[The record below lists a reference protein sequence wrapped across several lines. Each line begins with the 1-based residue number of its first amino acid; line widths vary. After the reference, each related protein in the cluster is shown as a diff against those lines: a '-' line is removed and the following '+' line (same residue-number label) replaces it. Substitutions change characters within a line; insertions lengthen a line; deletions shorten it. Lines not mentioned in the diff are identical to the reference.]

1 MGLGFSV
8 KIAPGVRIRASS
20 HGIRAGIGPRVAR
33 VHVGTGR
40 PGFSSGLGP
49 FSVYTSVGGKKRR
62 STQSSGKRPPSQAAL
77 QRQAAAARRAQA
89 EEDKVREARRLAEV
103 FTDILNL
110 HRHEFSPV
118 ERPVAPMPPLPDAN
132 LIRERHEQDAL
143 RGVSHFDHTGRAKA
157 REYAA
162 AAAQQELNARWQQ
175 AQAEQARA
183 QLELDA
189 QWARLVSNDP
199 DTVLATLAEAFED
212 NEAAAAPISVDRGE
226 DEVTLAV
233 LVPGEDVVPER
244 LPDKTQAG
252 NLTLRKLT
260 KAERSSYYQL
270 LVCGHVLVT
279 LRETFAVAPGILTA
293 RVVAVRATAPDVYGK
308 AHLECMLAGRWTRR
322 ALDGV
327 RWQDANA
334 GKILGE
340 TSAELL
346 INIKRAQLVPL
357 DLTDQPELSA
367 FLESIDTDDL
377 LTGQ

>member
-1 MGLGFSV
+1 MGFSV

-20 HGIRAGIGPRVAR
+20 RGIRAGIGPRVAR
-33 VHVGTGR
+33 VHVGAGR
-40 PGFSSGLGP
+40 TGFSSGMGP

-62 STQSSGKRPPSQAAL
+62 PAQSSGKRPPSQAAL

-89 EEDKVREARRLAEV
+89 EADKVREARRLAEV
-103 FTDILNL
+103 FTEILNV
-110 HRHEFSPV
+110 HRHEFVPV

-132 LIRERHEQDAL
+132 LVRDWHEKNAL
-143 RGVSHFDHTGRAKA
+143 RSVSRFDRAGRAKA
-157 REYAA
+157 REHAA

-175 AQAEQARA
+175 AQAEQAQA
-183 QLELDA
+183 QVELDA

-199 DTVLATLAEAFED
+199 NTVLATLAEAFED
-212 NEAAAAPISVDRGE
+212 NEAAAAPISVDRGQ

-233 LVPGEDVVPER
+233 LVPGEDAVPER

-260 KAERSSYYQL
+260 KTERSSFYQL

-279 LRETFAVAPGILTA
+279 LRETFAVAPGIAAA
-293 RVVAVRATAPDVYGK
+293 RLVAVRATAPDVYGK
-308 AHLECMLAGRWTRR
+308 ARWECMLAGRWTRR
-322 ALDGV
+322 AFDGV

-340 TSAELL
+340 TAAELL
-346 INIKRAQLVPL
+346 INIKRAQLAPL
-357 DLTDQPELSA
+357 DLAAQPELA
-367 FLESIDTDDL
+367 EFLNSIDFDD
-377 LTGQ
+377 